1 MQEDI
6 AFHGKSEIHR
16 RILDGFFDEGLSLST
31 LEAQFGRSKVAINR
45 LVKAAKDAGRARLR
59 EPASRRSV
67 LSTPALTHLHKR
79 IGMRVIRWRTLEN
92 NYGVPEGAEKLG
104 ITLNRLHSIEG
115 GIYNWTLL
123 ELTFFCERLGWNLV
137 DLLRGADLRDY
148 LVPDNAA

>member
-1 MQEDI
+1 MQDDL
-6 AFHGKSEIHR
+6 AFHGKSEVQR
-16 RILDGFFDEGLSLST
+16 RILNAYFDEGMSLSII
-31 LEAQFGRSKVAINR
+31 EAKYGRSKVSIDR
-45 LVKAAKDAGRARLR
+45 LVKIAKGAGRVRLK
-59 EPASRRSV
+59 EPVGRRSV
-67 LSTPALTHLHKR
+67 LTSSALSHIHKR

-123 ELTFFCERLGWNLV
+123 ELTFLCERLSWNLV
-137 DLLRGADLRDY
+137 DLLRGADLGDY